1 MVAASTNVKR
11 GDLDPDIQS
20 LTYNYAQALIRIAQK
35 NGFHSDAV
43 HEISKDLA
51 LAIDTGLSK
60 KQIAQRDR
68 LLRSILMRFNKAL
81 DPPVPHE
88 LEASILKKDQ
98 AARLPWEEEVIEK
111 AAAWRENLLTVK
123 MEIFRRLSI
132 PGKEM
137 NR

>member
-1 MVAASTNVKR
+1 MVSAATNGKR

-20 LTYNYAQALIRIAQK
+20 LTYDYAQALMRIAKK
-35 NGFHSDAV
+35 NGFHSDTV
-43 HEISKDLA
+43 QEISKDLA
-51 LAIDTGLSK
+51 LVIDTGLSK

-68 LLRSILMRFNKAL
+68 FLKSILMRFNKAL

-88 LEASILKKDQ
+88 LEKSILKKDQ

-111 AAAWRENLLTVK
+111 AAAWRKNLLSVK
-123 MEIFRRLSI
+123 IEIFRRLSS